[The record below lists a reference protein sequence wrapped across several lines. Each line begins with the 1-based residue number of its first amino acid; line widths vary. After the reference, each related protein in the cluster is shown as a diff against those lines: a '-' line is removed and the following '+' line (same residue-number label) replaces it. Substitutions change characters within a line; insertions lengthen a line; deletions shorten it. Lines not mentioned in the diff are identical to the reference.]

1 MKIDITRKIP
11 EYMETIIIFQE
22 DHGSINNVDLLPSNI
37 AKTVQTYIKSE
48 GYNFAYGEI
57 RNLTIISGT
66 QKQNIILLGAGNK
79 NELNNEKIR
88 KLFASSIR
96 LADKLKANQ
105 VYLFMGFISPINDV
119 ALGHILTE
127 TALMVTYK
135 FNKYKSK
142 DKSEHEIDALHLV
155 LSTKSTR
162 HLNRGIVEGR
172 IYAETTNLARN
183 LVNEPANI
191 VTPEY
196 LAEAAKQAALQYSFS
211 IEVFSQDKLKRIK
224 MDAFLAVGRAST
236 HEPKLIIMRYNG
248 NPDKKQETLALI
260 GKGITF
266 DSGGLCLKSSQGMLN
281 MKSDMGGA
289 AAIIGTMCAISAMKL
304 KVNVVGVIAACENM
318 ISGDAYH
325 AGDIITTMSGKTI
338 EVVNTDAEGRLTLC
352 DAIHY
357 AIEKEHADRII
368 DIATLTGAAV
378 GALGTEISAVITNN
392 YPWLEQLKIAANF
405 TGENIWQLP
414 TYEDYKEQIKS
425 EIADLRNS
433 GGSFAGTITAGLF
446 LKEFVQ
452 DKPWLHIDIAGTA
465 LKDRE
470 SGIYNYG
477 ATGVGV
483 RLLTTLLKSM
493 E

>member
-1 MKIDITRKIP
+1 
-11 EYMETIIIFQE
+11 
-22 DHGSINNVDLLPSNI
+22 
-37 AKTVQTYIKSE
+37 
-48 GYNFAYGEI
+48 
-57 RNLTIISGT
+57 
-66 QKQNIILLGAGNK
+66 
-79 NELNNEKIR
+79 
-88 KLFASSIR
+88 
-96 LADKLKANQ
+96 
-105 VYLFMGFISPINDV
+105 
-119 ALGHILTE
+119 
-127 TALMVTYK
+127 
-135 FNKYKSK
+135 
-142 DKSEHEIDALHLV
+142 
-155 LSTKSTR
+155 
-162 HLNRGIVEGR
+162 
-172 IYAETTNLARN
+172 
-183 LVNEPANI
+183 
-191 VTPEY
+191 
-196 LAEAAKQAALQYSFS
+196 
-211 IEVFSQDKLKRIK
+211 
-224 MDAFLAVGRAST
+224 
-236 HEPKLIIMRYNG
+236 
-248 NPDKKQETLALI
+248 
-260 GKGITF
+260 
-266 DSGGLCLKSSQGMLN
+266 
-281 MKSDMGGA
+281 
-289 AAIIGTMCAISAMKL
+289 
-304 KVNVVGVIAACENM
+304 
-318 ISGDAYH
+318 
-325 AGDIITTMSGKTI
+325 MSGKTI

-425 EIADLRNS
+425 EIADLKNS